1 MPTDDDT
8 FTRPPAHVEDEA
20 QLEAE
25 ADDDD
30 LDDMDDDEVEAYFA
44 MLLDEALRER

>member
-8 FTRPPAHVEDEA
+8 VERPPAHVEDEA

-25 ADDDD
+25 DD
-30 LDDMDDDEVEAYFA
+30 LDDLDDDEVEEYFTI
-44 MLLDEALRER
+44 LLDEALRER